1 MNVPQKVGQVV
12 VYQWLVYIQQHNR
25 IAGISLEL
33 LVRNLISKDLSGGG
47 NDHRYRKNPRDW
59 TIRSEA
65 PKLVMSE
72 HGERSETK
80 WLWAKGIDTPD
91 EGLRYS
97 PTPGESQKQE
107 EELTTPELAQ
117 GMYVMQLVAY
127 GAQDVYL
134 TGNPKVTFF
143 QAVYK
148 RHTNFAMEAIQ
159 QTINGS
165 AANGQRISV
174 TIARNGD
181 LVGYMYAE
189 LIPNQTTPTGSN
201 FSNLTSINSGFDSN
215 WVAERAFSSVELT
228 IGGQR
233 IDKHYQAW
241 WRLYSELFLSDDN
254 KLQYNKMTT
263 CSSANHNP
271 SSSASLSPVYL
282 PFIFFFNR
290 NPGLYLPLIALQ
302 YHEVRLDIDCSP
314 VYSTYFSTS
323 VQPVIWA
330 NYVFLDTEERR
341 RFAQKGHE
349 YLIEQVQHTGGD
361 TIPGTTNET
370 TATTIRLSFN
380 HPVKEIVWAYQH
392 PSYPGSSSS
401 VTQPN
406 ALWNFT
412 TGVGNVQVTSDIT
425 LLSNIGISSPTTT
438 LGSPQVLLAPGNL
451 AAVAGGVAFN
461 TPGSGNVPT
470 YGWTEEGAP
479 LVRTIGTAV
488 TGCEVGPLH
497 KFKLIL
503 NGQDRFKEQFGKYFN
518 QVQPFYHHTGNPYP
532 GIYSYSFALHPE
544 EHQPTG
550 TCNFSR
556 IDNAQVQIWLK
567 GSTGATNTNGYV
579 QKLFAVNY
587 NILRIQ
593 SGMGGLA
600 FSN

>member
-1 MNVPQKVGQVV
+1 MKG
-12 VYQWLVYIQQHNR
+12 
-25 IAGISLEL
+25 
-33 LVRNLISKDLSGGG
+33 VRLK
-47 NDHRYRKNPRDW
+47 
-59 TIRSEA
+59 
-65 PKLVMSE
+65 
-72 HGERSETK
+72 
-80 WLWAKGIDTPD
+80 
-91 EGLRYS
+91 
-97 PTPGESQKQE
+97 
-107 EELTTPELAQ
+107 
-117 GMYVMQLVAY
+117 Y

-189 LIPNQTTPTGSN
+189 LIPNTTSR
-201 FSNLTSINSGFDSN
+201 SNLTSTNAWYDTN
-215 WVAERAFSSVELT
+215 WVAERAFSAVELT

-233 IDKHYQAW
+233 IDKHYQTW
-241 WRLYSELFLSDDN
+241 WRLYAELFLSDEN
-254 KLQYNKMTT
+254 KVQYNKMTT
-263 CSSANHNP
+263 CSSANH
-271 SSSASLSPVYL
+271 STSATSQSPVYL
-282 PFIFFFNR
+282 PFIFFFTR

-302 YHEVRLDIDCSP
+302 YHEVRIDIDCASN
-314 VYSTYFSTS
+314 YSTYFSTS

-349 YLIEQVQHTGGD
+349 YLIEQIQHTGGD
-361 TIPGTTNET
+361 TIPSSTTES

-380 HPVKEIVWAYQH
+380 HPVKELVWCYQN
-392 PSYPGSSSS
+392 SSFPTSS
-401 VTQPN
+401 PN

-412 TGVGNVQVTSDIT
+412 SSVGNVQVTTDVR
-425 LLSNIGISSPTTT
+425 LLSNIGVSVPTTQLGAPQILLPPGNPGVGLTGLT
-438 LGSPQVLLAPGNL
+438 LGSLAT
-451 AAVAGGVAFN
+451 GGV
-461 TPGSGNVPT
+461 PT
-470 YGWTEEGAP
+470 LGWTEEGSP
-479 LVRTIGTAV
+479 FTNGTNPT
-488 TGCEVGPLH
+488 TGYEVGPLH

-556 IDNAQVQIWLK
+556 IDNAQVQIWCK
-567 GSTGATNTNGYV
+567 TGNTGFT